1 MITIKESSDNEVI
14 CYRTIGWDE
23 FDALLSG
30 ETIKGKYDN
39 NSEGQNDSNLKDVVC
54 FFREPIM
61 WQDKEHIFMIKCKFN
76 SNEIYTGTGVYY
88 ASKDLKNTNIWTGRR
103 GKTEYNLDEIYVKS
117 YKLDNVIAFVVKN
130 EEANPL
136 PKLKN
141 DLDYGEGRLE
151 FYNSDRYTRSDKQK
165 QIEKQTKF
173 NNMIKNEIEIINKI
187 GIVKEGIDKMVKL
200 SEAEENSTNNIKNIN
215 IQARDFDDNIE
226 NMLNCV
232 KELSMAGHT
241 FDIIVDPDNQENIKE
256 RTFEIDGDGCDQ
268 LIDIKTSISNDE
280 AEDEQLELE
289 ESLGN
294 TTINDVVKL
303 YNELKSKGLSKEEII
318 KEIEKL
324 DDETLTEA
332 IENGIKVTL
341 SQKLDFSYSTDV
353 EQYEDDNDFVLD
365 NLEIDENKI
374 ALELLKYFKS
384 YEYND
389 EFKETYNM
397 VNRVDVDFE
406 NDFIKVYIVLSDTS
420 VTDEKIKY
428 VFDDFIKDVVLEDDQ
443 LNGSTEIEVEPFE
456 SEPYEAGYDGYHET
470 IQYESSV
477 IDEIDVDYS
486 FTTIG
491 EQNIE
496 IER

>member
-1 MITIKESSDNEVI
+1 MITIIKESNDNEVI

-61 WQDKEHIFMIKCKFN
+61 WQDKEHVFMIKCKFN
-76 SNEIYTGTGVYY
+76 SNEIYTGSGVYY
-88 ASKDLKNTNIWTGRR
+88 ASKDLRSTNIWTGRR

-117 YKLDNVIAFVVKN
+117 YSLENVVAFVVKN

-136 PKLKN
+136 SKLQKDLKDGEYMLNIYKADDYTKN
-141 DLDYGEGRLE
+141 
-151 FYNSDRYTRSDKQK
+151 DKQK
-165 QIEKQTKF
+165 RIDDQTKF
-173 NNMIKNEIEIINKI
+173 NDMIRKEIEIINKL
-187 GIVKEGIDKMVKL
+187 GIVKEGLDKMIKI
-200 SEAEENSTNNIKNIN
+200 SEAKENSTDDVKIIN
-215 IQARDFDDNIE
+215 IQARDFDNNIE
-226 NMLNCV
+226 KMLNCV
-232 KELSMAGHT
+232 KDLSMAGHT
-241 FDIIVDPDNQENIKE
+241 FDVVVDPDAENVKE

-268 LIDIKTSISNDE
+268 LIEINTEVKGNDE
-280 AEDEQLELE
+280 EQLE
-289 ESLGN
+289 ESLGDV
-294 TTINDVVKL
+294 TINDVVKL
-303 YNELKSKGLSKEEII
+303 YNELKSKGLSKDEII

-324 DDETLTEA
+324 DNESLTEA

-341 SQKLDFSYSTDV
+341 SQKLAFDYSTDV
-353 EQYEDDNDFVLD
+353 EQYEGDNDFVLD
-365 NLEIDENKI
+365 NLEIDEDKI

-384 YEYND
+384 YDYND
-389 EFKETYNM
+389 EFKDTYNM

-406 NDFIKVYIVLSDTS
+406 NDSIKVYLVLSDKS
-420 VTDEKIKY
+420 ITDEKIKY
-428 VFDDFIKDVVLEDDQ
+428 VFDDFIKDVVLEDEQ
-443 LNGSTEIEVEPFE
+443 LSGSTEIEVEPFD

-477 IDEIDVDYS
+477 IDEIEVDYN
-486 FTTIG
+486 FTTVG
-491 EQNIE
+491 EQKIE